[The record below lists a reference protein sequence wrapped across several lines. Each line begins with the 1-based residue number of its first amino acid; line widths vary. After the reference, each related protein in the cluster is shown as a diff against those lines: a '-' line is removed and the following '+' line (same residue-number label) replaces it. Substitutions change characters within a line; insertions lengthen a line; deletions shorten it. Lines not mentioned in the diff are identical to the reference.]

1 MCKISLLDKLSL
13 VFVIIGA
20 LNWGLFG
27 ILNFDV
33 INFIFSFSEV
43 LVRAIYIFV
52 GLAGINLIRFL
63 VCLTRGK
70 VK

>member
-33 INFIFSFSEV
+33 INFIFSFSEI

-63 VCLTRGK
+63 VCLTRGN